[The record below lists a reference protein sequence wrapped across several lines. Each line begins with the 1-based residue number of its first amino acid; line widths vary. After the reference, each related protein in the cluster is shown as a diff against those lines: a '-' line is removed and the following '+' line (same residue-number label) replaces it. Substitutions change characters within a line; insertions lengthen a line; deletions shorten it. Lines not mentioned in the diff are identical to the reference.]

1 MTKIGTIIIT
11 PLNYELSM
19 LQHFRKNNIGY
30 IHTHTHTHTKPNK
43 SAHIFHTCLGT
54 SENKLIYVSI
64 FHCLFVAA
72 LYLHYVG
79 THLKLTDWGLERW

>member
-1 MTKIGTIIIT
+1 
-11 PLNYELSM
+11 M

-30 IHTHTHTHTKPNK
+30 IHTHTKPNK